1 MTDCCQNKACELQS
15 LQKDQ
20 ARVLW
25 VVLAINALMFVIEF
39 GSGLLARSLALT
51 GDSLDMLGDA
61 LVYGASL
68 YVINKG
74 NKAKAMSASLK
85 GTIMLVSA
93 GAVLVQASFK
103 LVTRVPPEVPL
114 MTGVTLLALVANV
127 TCLALL
133 TRHRS
138 DDINMASVWM
148 CSRNDIIANVAVL
161 LSAGMVYLTHSYW
174 PDFAVGL
181 AITVLFVRSGL
192 GVLRQARRELVAADR
207 NA

>member
-15 LQKDQ
+15 LRKDQ

-85 GTIMLVSA
+85 GTIMLVSG
-93 GAVLVQASFK
+93 GAVLVQAIFK

-114 MTGVTLLALVANV
+114 MTGVTLLALAANV
-127 TCLALL
+127 TCLVLL

-181 AITVLFVRSGL
+181 AITVLFVRSGV
-192 GVLRQARRELVAADR
+192 GVLRQARRELVAADG
-207 NA
+207 NV